1 MALKWAQ
8 MMRSDL
14 GLIVFVV
21 LVELPAFKKVL
32 KVLIVKQLKARGL
45 IELHMIRLE
54 LELLREEEEQRM
66 QLAFLVQL
74 PLGVQLADD
83 DTSFQA
89 Q

>member
-1 MALKWAQ
+1 
-8 MMRSDL
+8 MRSDL

-21 LVELPAFKKVL
+21 LVELPAFKKVVM

-54 LELLREEEEQRM
+54 LELLIRSVLREEEEQRM